1 MEATARRYD
10 RTGSPEEAR
19 RHMQA
24 ALDLFADLRQAGAA
38 LLPPGTVEDCIPPT
52 YCSSLEWEQS
62 QSYRTLRRAPVSCC
76 G

>member
-1 MEATARRYD
+1 
-10 RTGSPEEAR
+10 
-19 RHMQA
+19 MQA